1 MASLESAATAI
12 HPEDSLHI
20 EGHTDD
26 LGKQTYNDRLA
37 RKRAEYVAA
46 RLNQRGIR
54 NPMAIE
60 SHGKCC
66 YAVPNDSE
74 EARARNRRVE
84 VRFATM
90 KEINK

>member
-1 MASLESAATAI
+1 MASLESAVAAI
-12 HPEDSLHI
+12 QPEDTLHI

-26 LGKQTYNDRLA
+26 LGAQIYNDRLA
-37 RKRAEYVAA
+37 RKRTEYVVA

-54 NPMAIE
+54 NPMEIA

-74 EARARNRRVE
+74 EGRARNRRVE
-84 VRFATM
+84 VRFST